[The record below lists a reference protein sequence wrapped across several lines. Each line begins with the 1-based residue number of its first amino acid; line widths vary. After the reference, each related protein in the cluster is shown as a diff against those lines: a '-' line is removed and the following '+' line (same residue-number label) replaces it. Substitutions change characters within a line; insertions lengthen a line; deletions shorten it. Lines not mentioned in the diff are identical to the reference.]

1 MNRRDLIN
9 FLAAGIAI
17 PLAPI
22 SISAASIKSGKRLIL
37 VELSGANDGLNTV
50 IPIKDERYGELRPRI
65 KIDRSK
71 AFNLGNGLVLNSAM
85 RSLDGALQAG
95 DLAIMQGLGYPGQN
109 RSHFKSIALWE
120 TGGDGTKS
128 GKNGW
133 LTEDIEQM
141 TGSDQLDAHGISLD
155 GGMGIFASPSGVWL
169 SMTSLGQFSTLQ
181 KKLVIPNQTLSSN
194 PALSFVLDRAHALN
208 SSMQSISS
216 KISRLRNKNLNINA
230 GDFGKQASMAA
241 YLIDAGISAPV
252 LKLKIGSF
260 DTHENQTWRH
270 RRLLQDLSKGLSGLR
285 RALIQSGH
293 WDNTLIMTYSEFGR
307 RAKENESGGTDHGTA
322 APHFLMSGS
331 LEGGLW
337 GIHPDS
343 RQSQQMVMYN
353 SQLTI
358 GLFMIKYCLIG
369 LDWTRIDFKTIVQT
383 LQMGYFLKFNIFTYC
398 IIYQYQFKN

>member
-141 TGSDQLDAHGISLD
+141 TGSEQLDAHGISLD

-181 KKLVIPNQTLSSN
+181 NKLVMPNQTQTNN
-194 PALSFVLDRAHALN
+194 PALSFVLDRGQALN

-285 RALIQSGH
+285 RALKQSGH
-293 WDNTLIMTYSEFGR
+293 WENTLIMTYSEFGR

-337 GIHPDS
+337 GIHPDLGNLKDGDVQFTTDYRVVYDKILADWFGLKENRFKNYRS
-343 RQSQQMVMYN
+343 N
-353 SQLTI
+353 ITN
-358 GLFMIKYCLIG
+358 GLFS
-369 LDWTRIDFKTIVQT
+369 
-383 LQMGYFLKFNIFTYC
+383 
-398 IIYQYQFKN
+398 

>member
-50 IPIKDERYGELRPRI
+50 IPIKDKRYGELRPRI

-141 TGSDQLDAHGISLD
+141 TGSEQLDAHGISLD

-181 KKLVIPNQTLSSN
+181 NKLAIPNQTQTNN
-194 PALSFVLDRAHALN
+194 PALSFVLDRGQALN

-216 KISRLRNKNLNINA
+216 KISSLRNKNLNINA

-285 RALIQSGH
+285 RALKQSGH
-293 WDNTLIMTYSEFGR
+293 WENTLIMTYSEFGR

-337 GIHPDS
+337 GIHPDLGNLKDGDVQFTTDYRVVYDKILADWFGLKENRFKNFRS
-343 RQSQQMVMYN
+343 
-353 SQLTI
+353 TI
-358 GLFMIKYCLIG
+358 TDGLF
-369 LDWTRIDFKTIVQT
+369 T
-383 LQMGYFLKFNIFTYC
+383 
-398 IIYQYQFKN
+398 

>member
-85 RSLDGALQAG
+85 RSLDSALQAG

-337 GIHPDS
+337 GIHPDLG
-343 RQSQQMVMYN
+343 N
-353 SQLTI
+353 LTDGDVKFTTDYRVVYDKI
-358 GLFMIKYCLIG
+358 LSDWFGLGQNRFQNYRSNITDGLFS
-369 LDWTRIDFKTIVQT
+369 
-383 LQMGYFLKFNIFTYC
+383 
-398 IIYQYQFKN
+398 

>member
-194 PALSFVLDRAHALN
+194 PALSCVLDRAHALN

-216 KISRLRNKNLNINA
+216 KISRLHNKNLNINA

-337 GIHPDS
+337 GIHPDLG
-343 RQSQQMVMYN
+343 N
-353 SQLTI
+353 LTDGDVKFTTDYRVVYDKI
-358 GLFMIKYCLIG
+358 LSDWFGLDQNRFKDFRSKITNGLF
-369 LDWTRIDFKTIVQT
+369 V
-383 LQMGYFLKFNIFTYC
+383 
-398 IIYQYQFKN
+398 

>member
-50 IPIKDERYGELRPRI
+50 IPIKDERYVELRPRI

-337 GIHPDS
+337 GIHPDLG
-343 RQSQQMVMYN
+343 N
-353 SQLTI
+353 LTDGDVKFTTDYRVVYDKI
-358 GLFMIKYCLIG
+358 LSDWFGLDQNRFQNYRSNITDGLFS
-369 LDWTRIDFKTIVQT
+369 
-383 LQMGYFLKFNIFTYC
+383 
-398 IIYQYQFKN
+398 

>member
-337 GIHPDS
+337 GIHPDLGNLKDGDVQFTTDYRVVYDKILS
-343 RQSQQMVMYN
+343 DWFGLEQNRFKDFRSK
-353 SQLTI
+353 TTD
-358 GLFMIKYCLIG
+358 GLF
-369 LDWTRIDFKTIVQT
+369 V
-383 LQMGYFLKFNIFTYC
+383 
-398 IIYQYQFKN
+398 

>member
-22 SISAASIKSGKRLIL
+22 SLSAASIKSGKRLIL

-85 RSLDGALQAG
+85 KSLDGALQDG

-133 LTEDIEQM
+133 LTEDIEKM
-141 TGSDQLDAHGISLD
+141 DGSGQLDAHGISLD

-181 KKLVIPNQTLSSN
+181 NKLVMPNQTLTNN
-194 PALSFVLDRAHALN
+194 PALSFVLDRGQALN

-216 KISRLRNKNLNINA
+216 KISRLRSKNLNIDA

-241 YLIDAGISAPV
+241 YLIDAGISAPI
-252 LKLKIGSF
+252 LKIKIGSF

-285 RALIQSGH
+285 LALKQSGH
-293 WDNTLIMTYSEFGR
+293 WENTLIMTYSEFGR

-331 LEGGLW
+331 LDGGLW
-337 GIHPDS
+337 GIHPDLGNLKDGDVQFTTDYRVVYDKILS
-343 RQSQQMVMYN
+343 DWFGIDQNRFKDFRSKI
-353 SQLTI
+353 TD
-358 GLFMIKYCLIG
+358 GLF
-369 LDWTRIDFKTIVQT
+369 V
-383 LQMGYFLKFNIFTYC
+383 
-398 IIYQYQFKN
+398 

>member
-1 MNRRDLIN
+1 MNERDLIN

-337 GIHPDS
+337 GIHPDLG
-343 RQSQQMVMYN
+343 N
-353 SQLTI
+353 LTDGDVKFTTDYRVVYDKI
-358 GLFMIKYCLIG
+358 LSDWFGLDQNRFQNYRSNITDGLFS
-369 LDWTRIDFKTIVQT
+369 
-383 LQMGYFLKFNIFTYC
+383 
-398 IIYQYQFKN
+398 

>member
-85 RSLDGALQAG
+85 RNLDSALQAG

-337 GIHPDS
+337 GIHPDLG
-343 RQSQQMVMYN
+343 N
-353 SQLTI
+353 LTDGDVKFTTDYRVVYDKI
-358 GLFMIKYCLIG
+358 LSDWFGLDQNRFQNYRSNITDGLFS
-369 LDWTRIDFKTIVQT
+369 
-383 LQMGYFLKFNIFTYC
+383 
-398 IIYQYQFKN
+398 

>member
-85 RSLDGALQAG
+85 RRLDGALQAG

-141 TGSDQLDAHGISLD
+141 AGNDQLDAHGISLD

-337 GIHPDS
+337 GIHPDLG
-343 RQSQQMVMYN
+343 N
-353 SQLTI
+353 LTDGDVKYTTDYRVVYDKI
-358 GLFMIKYCLIG
+358 LSDWFGLDQNRFQNYRSNITDGLFI
-369 LDWTRIDFKTIVQT
+369 
-383 LQMGYFLKFNIFTYC
+383 
-398 IIYQYQFKN
+398 

>member
-141 TGSDQLDAHGISLD
+141 AGNDQLDAHGISLD

-169 SMTSLGQFSTLQ
+169 SMTSLGQFSKLQ
-181 KKLVIPNQTLSSN
+181 KKLVIPNKTLSSN

-337 GIHPDS
+337 GIHPDLG
-343 RQSQQMVMYN
+343 N
-353 SQLTI
+353 LTDGDVKFTTDYRVVYDKI
-358 GLFMIKYCLIG
+358 LSDWFGLDQNRFQNYRSNITDGLFS
-369 LDWTRIDFKTIVQT
+369 
-383 LQMGYFLKFNIFTYC
+383 
-398 IIYQYQFKN
+398 

>member
-17 PLAPI
+17 TLAPI
-22 SISAASIKSGKRLIL
+22 SLSSASIKSGKRLIL

-85 RSLDGALQAG
+85 SSLDGALHAG
-95 DLAIMQGLGYPGQN
+95 DLAIMQCLGYPGQN

-181 KKLVIPNQTLSSN
+181 NKLVMPNQTLTNN
-194 PALSFVLDRAHALN
+194 PALSFVLDRGQALN

-216 KISRLRNKNLNINA
+216 KISRLRSKNLNIDA

-241 YLIDAGISAPV
+241 YLIDAGISAPI
-252 LKLKIGSF
+252 LKIKIGSF

-285 RALIQSGH
+285 RALKQSGH
-293 WDNTLIMTYSEFGR
+293 WENTLIMTYSEFGR

-337 GIHPDS
+337 GIHPDLGNLKDGDVQFTTDYRVVYDKILS
-343 RQSQQMVMYN
+343 DWFGLEQNRFKNYRSKI
-353 SQLTI
+353 TD
-358 GLFMIKYCLIG
+358 GLFS
-369 LDWTRIDFKTIVQT
+369 
-383 LQMGYFLKFNIFTYC
+383 
-398 IIYQYQFKN
+398 

>member
-337 GIHPDS
+337 GIHPDLG
-343 RQSQQMVMYN
+343 N
-353 SQLTI
+353 LTDGDVKFTTDYRVVYDKI
-358 GLFMIKYCLIG
+358 LSDWFGLEQNRFQNYRSNITDGLFS
-369 LDWTRIDFKTIVQT
+369 
-383 LQMGYFLKFNIFTYC
+383 
-398 IIYQYQFKN
+398 

>member
-1 MNRRDLIN
+1 MNRRDLMN

-17 PLAPI
+17 PLAPL
-22 SISAASIKSGKRLIL
+22 SLSAASIKSGKRLIL

-50 IPIKDERYGELRPRI
+50 IPIKDERYFDLRPRI
-65 KIDRSK
+65 KINESK
-71 AFNLGNGLVLNSAM
+71 AFNIGSGLALNSAM
-85 RSLDGALQAG
+85 KSLDSAFQAG

-141 TGSDQLDAHGISLD
+141 VGNDQLDAHGISLD

-181 KKLVIPNQTLSSN
+181 NKLAMPNQKLTDN
-194 PALSFVLDRAHALN
+194 PALSFVLDRGQALN

-216 KISRLRNKNLNINA
+216 KISRVRNKNLNINA

-241 YLIDAGISAPV
+241 YLIDSGITAPV

-270 RRLLQDLSKGLSGLR
+270 RRLLQDLGNGLSGLR
-285 RALIQSGH
+285 RALKQSGH
-293 WDNTLIMTYSEFGR
+293 WENTLIMTYSEFGR

-331 LEGGLW
+331 LEGGIW
-337 GIHPDS
+337 GVHPDLS
-343 RQSQQMVMYN
+343 DLKDGDVQFTTDYRVVYDKILSDWFGLEQNRFKNYRSKITN
-353 SQLTI
+353 
-358 GLFMIKYCLIG
+358 GLF
-369 LDWTRIDFKTIVQT
+369 T
-383 LQMGYFLKFNIFTYC
+383 
-398 IIYQYQFKN
+398 

>member
-85 RSLDGALQAG
+85 RSLDGALQAC

-120 TGGDGTKS
+120 TGGDGKKS

-181 KKLVIPNQTLSSN
+181 NKLVIPNQTVTNN
-194 PALSFVLDRAHALN
+194 PALSFVLDRGQALN

-216 KISRLRNKNLNINA
+216 KLSRLRNKNLNINA

-252 LKLKIGSF
+252 LKIKIGSF

-285 RALIQSGH
+285 RALKQSGH
-293 WDNTLIMTYSEFGR
+293 WENTLIMTYSEFGR

-337 GIHPDS
+337 GIHPDLGNLKDGDVQFTTDYRVVYDKILS
-343 RQSQQMVMYN
+343 DWFGLKQNRFENYRSN
-353 SQLTI
+353 ITD
-358 GLFMIKYCLIG
+358 GLFS
-369 LDWTRIDFKTIVQT
+369 
-383 LQMGYFLKFNIFTYC
+383 
-398 IIYQYQFKN
+398 

>member
-1 MNRRDLIN
+1 MNRRDFIN

-337 GIHPDS
+337 GIHPDLG
-343 RQSQQMVMYN
+343 N
-353 SQLTI
+353 LTDGDVKFTTDYRVVYDKI
-358 GLFMIKYCLIG
+358 LSDWYGLGQNRFQNYRSNITDGLFS
-369 LDWTRIDFKTIVQT
+369 
-383 LQMGYFLKFNIFTYC
+383 
-398 IIYQYQFKN
+398 

>member
-141 TGSDQLDAHGISLD
+141 AGSDQLDAHGISLD

-337 GIHPDS
+337 GIHPDLG
-343 RQSQQMVMYN
+343 N
-353 SQLTI
+353 LTDGDVKFTTDYRVVYDKI
-358 GLFMIKYCLIG
+358 LSDWFGLNQNRFQNYRSNITDGLFS
-369 LDWTRIDFKTIVQT
+369 
-383 LQMGYFLKFNIFTYC
+383 
-398 IIYQYQFKN
+398 

>member
-65 KIDRSK
+65 RIDRSK

-337 GIHPDS
+337 GIHPDLG
-343 RQSQQMVMYN
+343 N
-353 SQLTI
+353 LTDGDVKFTTDYRVVYDKI
-358 GLFMIKYCLIG
+358 LSDWFGLDQNRFQNYRSNITDGLFS
-369 LDWTRIDFKTIVQT
+369 
-383 LQMGYFLKFNIFTYC
+383 
-398 IIYQYQFKN
+398 

>member
-285 RALIQSGH
+285 RALKQSGH

-337 GIHPDS
+337 GIHPDLG
-343 RQSQQMVMYN
+343 N
-353 SQLTI
+353 LTDGDVKFTTDYRVVYDKI
-358 GLFMIKYCLIG
+358 LSDWFGLNQNRFQNYRSNIIDGLFS
-369 LDWTRIDFKTIVQT
+369 
-383 LQMGYFLKFNIFTYC
+383 
-398 IIYQYQFKN
+398 

>member
-120 TGGDGTKS
+120 TGGDGNKS

-337 GIHPDS
+337 GIHPDLG
-343 RQSQQMVMYN
+343 N
-353 SQLTI
+353 LTDGDVKFTTDYRVVYDKI
-358 GLFMIKYCLIG
+358 LSDWFGLDQNRFQNYRSNITDGLFS
-369 LDWTRIDFKTIVQT
+369 
-383 LQMGYFLKFNIFTYC
+383 
-398 IIYQYQFKN
+398 

>member
-1 MNRRDLIN
+1 M
-9 FLAAGIAI
+9 
-17 PLAPI
+17 
-22 SISAASIKSGKRLIL
+22 
-37 VELSGANDGLNTV
+37 
-50 IPIKDERYGELRPRI
+50 ER
-65 KIDRSK
+65 
-71 AFNLGNGLVLNSAM
+71 N
-85 RSLDGALQAG
+85 Q
-95 DLAIMQGLGYPGQN
+95 
-109 RSHFKSIALWE
+109 
-120 TGGDGTKS
+120 

-141 TGSDQLDAHGISLD
+141 AGSDQLDAHGISLD

-337 GIHPDS
+337 GIHPDLGNLKDGDVQFTTDYRVVYDKILS
-343 RQSQQMVMYN
+343 DWFGLDQNRFQNYRSN
-353 SQLTI
+353 ITD
-358 GLFMIKYCLIG
+358 GLFI
-369 LDWTRIDFKTIVQT
+369 
-383 LQMGYFLKFNIFTYC
+383 
-398 IIYQYQFKN
+398 

>member
-50 IPIKDERYGELRPRI
+50 IPIKDERYRELRPII

-337 GIHPDS
+337 GIHPDLG
-343 RQSQQMVMYN
+343 N
-353 SQLTI
+353 LTDGDVKFTTDYRVVYDKI
-358 GLFMIKYCLIG
+358 LSDWFGLDQNRFQNYRSNITDGLFS
-369 LDWTRIDFKTIVQT
+369 
-383 LQMGYFLKFNIFTYC
+383 
-398 IIYQYQFKN
+398 

>member
-181 KKLVIPNQTLSSN
+181 NKLVMPNQTVTNN
-194 PALSFVLDRAHALN
+194 PALSFVLDRGQALN

-216 KISRLRNKNLNINA
+216 KLSRLRNKNLNINA

-270 RRLLQDLSKGLSGLR
+270 KRLLQDLSKGLSGLR

-337 GIHPDS
+337 GIHPDLG
-343 RQSQQMVMYN
+343 N
-353 SQLTI
+353 LTDGDVKFTTDYRVVYDKI
-358 GLFMIKYCLIG
+358 LSDWFGLNQNRFQNYRSNITDGLFS
-369 LDWTRIDFKTIVQT
+369 
-383 LQMGYFLKFNIFTYC
+383 
-398 IIYQYQFKN
+398 

>member
-181 KKLVIPNQTLSSN
+181 NKLVMPNQTVTNN
-194 PALSFVLDRAHALN
+194 PALSFVLDRGQALN

-241 YLIDAGISAPV
+241 YLIDAGILAPV

-285 RALIQSGH
+285 RALKQSGH
-293 WDNTLIMTYSEFGR
+293 WENTLIMTYSEFGR

-337 GIHPDS
+337 GIHPDLGNLKDGDVQFTTDYRVVYDKILADWFGLKENRFKNYRS
-343 RQSQQMVMYN
+343 N
-353 SQLTI
+353 ITN
-358 GLFMIKYCLIG
+358 GLFS
-369 LDWTRIDFKTIVQT
+369 
-383 LQMGYFLKFNIFTYC
+383 
-398 IIYQYQFKN
+398 

>member
-37 VELSGANDGLNTV
+37 VELSGANDCLNTV

-141 TGSDQLDAHGISLD
+141 TGSEQLDAHGISLD

-181 KKLVIPNQTLSSN
+181 NKLAIPNQTQTNN
-194 PALSFVLDRAHALN
+194 PALSFVLDRGQALN

-285 RALIQSGH
+285 RALKQSGH
-293 WDNTLIMTYSEFGR
+293 WENTLIMTYSEFGR

-337 GIHPDS
+337 GIHPDLGNLKDGDVQFTTDYRVVYDKILADWFGLKENRFKNFRS
-343 RQSQQMVMYN
+343 
-353 SQLTI
+353 TI
-358 GLFMIKYCLIG
+358 TDGLF
-369 LDWTRIDFKTIVQT
+369 T
-383 LQMGYFLKFNIFTYC
+383 
-398 IIYQYQFKN
+398 

>member
-85 RSLDGALQAG
+85 RSLDGALQVG

-141 TGSDQLDAHGISLD
+141 TGSEQLDAHGISLD

-181 KKLVIPNQTLSSN
+181 NKLVMPNQTQTNN
-194 PALSFVLDRAHALN
+194 PALSFVLDRGQALN

-285 RALIQSGH
+285 RALKQSGH
-293 WDNTLIMTYSEFGR
+293 WENTLIMTYSEFGR

-337 GIHPDS
+337 GIHPDLGNLKDGDVQFTTDYRVVYDKILADWFGLKENRFKNFRS
-343 RQSQQMVMYN
+343 
-353 SQLTI
+353 TI
-358 GLFMIKYCLIG
+358 TDGLF
-369 LDWTRIDFKTIVQT
+369 T
-383 LQMGYFLKFNIFTYC
+383 
-398 IIYQYQFKN
+398 

>member
-216 KISRLRNKNLNINA
+216 KISRLRNNNLNINA

-337 GIHPDS
+337 GIHPDLG
-343 RQSQQMVMYN
+343 N
-353 SQLTI
+353 LTDGDVKFTTDYRVVYDKI
-358 GLFMIKYCLIG
+358 LSDWFGLDKNRFQNYRSNITDGLFS
-369 LDWTRIDFKTIVQT
+369 
-383 LQMGYFLKFNIFTYC
+383 
-398 IIYQYQFKN
+398 

>member
-50 IPIKDERYGELRPRI
+50 IPIKDERYEELRPRI

-120 TGGDGTKS
+120 TGGDGNKS

-133 LTEDIEQM
+133 ITEDIEQM

-337 GIHPDS
+337 GIHPDLG
-343 RQSQQMVMYN
+343 N
-353 SQLTI
+353 LTDGDVKFTTDYRVVYDKI
-358 GLFMIKYCLIG
+358 LSDWFGLDQNRFQNYRSNITDGLFS
-369 LDWTRIDFKTIVQT
+369 
-383 LQMGYFLKFNIFTYC
+383 
-398 IIYQYQFKN
+398 

>member
-1 MNRRDLIN
+1 MNRRDFIN

-337 GIHPDS
+337 GIHPDLG
-343 RQSQQMVMYN
+343 N
-353 SQLTI
+353 LTDGDVKFTTDYRVVYDKI
-358 GLFMIKYCLIG
+358 LSDWFGLGQNRFQNYRSNITDGLFS
-369 LDWTRIDFKTIVQT
+369 
-383 LQMGYFLKFNIFTYC
+383 
-398 IIYQYQFKN
+398 

>member
-85 RSLDGALQAG
+85 RSLDRALQAG

-337 GIHPDS
+337 GIHPDLG
-343 RQSQQMVMYN
+343 N
-353 SQLTI
+353 LTDGDVKFTTDYRVVYDKI
-358 GLFMIKYCLIG
+358 LSDWFGLDQNRFQNYRSNITDGLFS
-369 LDWTRIDFKTIVQT
+369 
-383 LQMGYFLKFNIFTYC
+383 
-398 IIYQYQFKN
+398 

>member
-307 RAKENESGGTDHGTA
+307 RAKENESGGTDHGTV

-337 GIHPDS
+337 GIHPDLG
-343 RQSQQMVMYN
+343 N
-353 SQLTI
+353 LTDGDVKFTTDYRVVYDKI
-358 GLFMIKYCLIG
+358 LSDWFG
-369 LDWTRIDFKTIVQT
+369 LDQNRFQN
-383 LQMGYFLKFNIFTYC
+383 YRSNITDCLFS
-398 IIYQYQFKN
+398 

>member
-50 IPIKDERYGELRPRI
+50 VPIKDERYGELRPRI

-337 GIHPDS
+337 GIHPDLG
-343 RQSQQMVMYN
+343 N
-353 SQLTI
+353 LTDGDVKFTTDYRVVYDKI
-358 GLFMIKYCLIG
+358 LSDWFGLDQNRFQNYRSNITDGLFS
-369 LDWTRIDFKTIVQT
+369 
-383 LQMGYFLKFNIFTYC
+383 
-398 IIYQYQFKN
+398 

>member
-85 RSLDGALQAG
+85 RSLDRALQAG

-141 TGSDQLDAHGISLD
+141 AGNDQLDAHGISLD

-285 RALIQSGH
+285 SALIKSGH

-337 GIHPDS
+337 GIHPDLGNLTDGDVKFTTDYRVVYDKILS
-343 RQSQQMVMYN
+343 DWFGLSQNRFQNYRSN
-353 SQLTI
+353 ITD
-358 GLFMIKYCLIG
+358 GLFS
-369 LDWTRIDFKTIVQT
+369 
-383 LQMGYFLKFNIFTYC
+383 
-398 IIYQYQFKN
+398 

>member
-50 IPIKDERYGELRPRI
+50 IPIKDKRYGELRPRI

-141 TGSDQLDAHGISLD
+141 TGSEQLDAHGISLD

-181 KKLVIPNQTLSSN
+181 NKLAIPNQTQTNN
-194 PALSFVLDRAHALN
+194 PALSFVLDRGQALN

-285 RALIQSGH
+285 RALIQSGN
-293 WDNTLIMTYSEFGR
+293 WENTLIMTYSEFGR

-337 GIHPDS
+337 GIHPDLGNLKDGDVQFTTDYRIVYDKILADWFGLKENRFKNFRS
-343 RQSQQMVMYN
+343 
-353 SQLTI
+353 TI
-358 GLFMIKYCLIG
+358 TDGLF
-369 LDWTRIDFKTIVQT
+369 T
-383 LQMGYFLKFNIFTYC
+383 
-398 IIYQYQFKN
+398 

>member
-50 IPIKDERYGELRPRI
+50 IPIKDKRYGELRPRI

-141 TGSDQLDAHGISLD
+141 TGSEQLDAHGISLD

-181 KKLVIPNQTLSSN
+181 NKLAIPNQTQTNN
-194 PALSFVLDRAHALN
+194 PALSFVLDRGQALN

-252 LKLKIGSF
+252 LKLKISSF

-285 RALIQSGH
+285 RALKQSGH
-293 WDNTLIMTYSEFGR
+293 WENTLIMTYSEFGR

-337 GIHPDS
+337 GIHPDLGNLKDGDVQFTTDYRVVYDKILADWFGLKENRFKNFRS
-343 RQSQQMVMYN
+343 
-353 SQLTI
+353 TI
-358 GLFMIKYCLIG
+358 TDGLF
-369 LDWTRIDFKTIVQT
+369 T
-383 LQMGYFLKFNIFTYC
+383 
-398 IIYQYQFKN
+398 

>member
-337 GIHPDS
+337 GIHPDLG
-343 RQSQQMVMYN
+343 N
-353 SQLTI
+353 LTDGDVKFTTDYRVVYDKI
-358 GLFMIKYCLIG
+358 LSDWFGLNKNRFKNYRSNIVDGLFS
-369 LDWTRIDFKTIVQT
+369 
-383 LQMGYFLKFNIFTYC
+383 
-398 IIYQYQFKN
+398 